1 MLRKLDVIALTAM
14 NVDYVV
20 DGPTGLNYFDRVRK
34 GTEREET
41 DHRHLMKAVENL
53 KRRGCDI
60 RLGGSGLNMARAL
73 AEIAPDLRVGIAAP
87 AAQLPPEVDLAEL
100 TSRGID
106 VDGLWK
112 YGGPPGT
119 CVSVLEGGDRTLV
132 TFENA
137 AATAALAKGHARDA
151 LVAQL
156 ARARH
161 VHVTSLFGRDAPQR
175 ISAVLAQLR
184 QTAPRVVISVDL
196 GHVWAGNRRAMA
208 KVLTEADLIFLNRDE
223 LNLLT
228 TPGGDDSDPV
238 AERTRRVSEVL
249 TMTARPKA
257 TVYVKTLED
266 RSEPGHYR
274 YARAGGTVFVRNG
287 DGLASESETFLMEA
301 LPTGA
306 IADSTG
312 AGDVFAA
319 GIVAERYS
327 PRVRTTAGLRVA
339 LEAVRHKIQRT
350 GIASYSELGDVRRG
364 VDPSPNRQKVFI
376 SHASADEA
384 LVRALQRALL
394 EGSREL
400 PGDHFYCTSFPGQ
413 RGGIGSPLYHEIS
426 THLRA
431 APLVLFV
438 ITKAYFESRN
448 CTYEMGVAAALDL
461 PSAVLLAPGFVF
473 EDPRIPPILQRRGAY
488 LDDEQAIREL
498 REELARRYG
507 YDQALGWQGWPGVFA
522 ELRQEAGRRRRR
534 RPAG

>member
-1 MLRKLDVIALTAM
+1 M

-20 DGPTGLNYFDRVRK
+20 DGPTGLKYFDRVRK
-34 GTEREET
+34 GTEREEA
-41 DHRHLMKAVENL
+41 DHDHLMRAVENL
-53 KRRGCDI
+53 KQRGCDI
-60 RLGGSGLNMARAL
+60 RLGGSGLNMVRAL

-87 AAQLPPEVDLAEL
+87 AAQLPTGVDLTEL
-100 TSRGID
+100 TDRGID

-119 CVSVLEGGDRTLV
+119 CVSVLDGGDRTLV
-132 TFENA
+132 TYENA
-137 AATAALAKGHARDA
+137 GATAALSTTRTRDA
-151 LVAQL
+151 LVSQL

-184 QTAPRVVISVDL
+184 VVAPRVVISVDM
-196 GHVWAGNRRAMA
+196 GQVWAGNRRAMA

-228 TPGGDDSDPV
+228 TPGGDDSDPT
-238 AERTRRVSEVL
+238 AERVRRVTEVL
-249 TMTARPKA
+249 AMTSRPKA
-257 TVYVKTLED
+257 AVYVKTLED
-266 RSEPGHYR
+266 RAEPGHYR
-274 YARAGGTVFVRNG
+274 YARAGGTFFVR
-287 DGLASESETFLMEA
+287 GLDSQASEDETFLMEA
-301 LPTGA
+301 LPAGA

-319 GIVAERYS
+319 GIVAARYS
-327 PRVRTTAGLRVA
+327 TRVRTTAGLRVA

-350 GIASYSELGDVRRG
+350 GTASYDGLGDVRRG
-364 VDPSPNRQKVFI
+364 TDPNPSRQKVFI

-400 PGDHFYCTSFPGQ
+400 PDDRFYCTSFPGQ
-413 RGGIGSPLYHEIS
+413 RGGIGSPLHHEIS
-426 THLRA
+426 EHLRA
-431 APLVLFV
+431 TPLVLFV

-461 PSAVLLAPGFVF
+461 PSAVLLAPGYVF
-473 EDPRIPPILQRRGAY
+473 EDARIPPILQRRGAY

-507 YDQALGWQGWPGVFA
+507 YDQGFSWQGWPGVYT

-534 RPAG
+534 RPPG